1 MRDFNDIEVEYI
13 QNRACDRITEIL
25 DALGIEYAERSDYL
39 TGKCPCHNGDN
50 PRSWYWAIRTSH
62 WSCAT
67 HHCEKDKISG
77 KSSSIFG
84 LIRGAMSNKL
94 NKPFY
99 FNNSVMFAAQILG
112 LYNLKLNRRSWEE
125 IEIEKIIKQHKK
137 RKINKPD
144 SNSILLSDMVSKFK
158 KDDIYY
164 PKRGVT
170 QDIID
175 RYHISYCG
183 EEGKRFNQRAF
194 FPVLDSTG
202 KYIVGFSARSIW
214 NKCEICKCYHNP
226 KYTCPEKDRRK
237 LYEKW
242 IHSKGLKSEK
252 YLYNY
257 WFAKYHISKSGTAVI
272 CESPGNVWSLEMA
285 GINNGVAIMG
295 SNMSKTQRQLLQKSG
310 ALTLIL
316 ALDNDKAG
324 KEATEKIIEELN
336 YYFRVIPVNLENVN
350 DVAEMSKNEIIN
362 KIGKV
367 FNNVSYE
374 NILKDSY
381 SV

>member
-1 MRDFNDIEVEYI
+1 MKKFNSNEISYI
-13 QNRACDRITEIL
+13 QERACERITEIL
-25 DALGIEYAERSDYL
+25 NALGIEFTERHDYL
-39 TGKCPCHNGDN
+39 QFRCPCHNGDN
-50 PRSWYWAIRTSH
+50 ERSVYWAVSTNH
-62 WSCAT
+62 WKCMT

-84 LIRGAMSNKL
+84 LIRGAISNKI

-99 FNNSVMFAAQILG
+99 FDQAILLTAKILG
-112 LYNLKLNRRSWEE
+112 LCDIKMDNITQED
-125 IEIEKIIKQHKK
+125 IEINKIIKQHKK
-137 RKINKPD
+137 KQNRKPESD
-144 SNSILLSDMVSKFK
+144 SILLSDMISKFK
-158 KDDIYY
+158 RDDIYY
-164 PKRGVT
+164 PKRGIT
-170 QDIID
+170 EEIID

-183 EEGKRFNQRAF
+183 EKGKRFNQRAF
-194 FPVLDSTG
+194 FPILDSSG

-214 NKCEICKCYHNP
+214 NKCGICNCCHNP

-257 WFAKYHISKSGTAVI
+257 WFSKYHISKSGTAIV

-285 GINNGVAIMG
+285 GINNSVAIMG
-295 SNMSKTQRQLLQKSG
+295 SNMSKTQRQLLQKAG

-316 ALDNDKAG
+316 ILDNDKAG

-336 YYFRVIPVNLENVN
+336 YYFRIISVTPENVN
-350 DVAEMSKNEIIN
+350 DVAEMSQNEIIN
-362 KIGKV
+362 KIGSVLKNESKE
-367 FNNVSYE
+367 FL
-374 NILKDSY
+374 LKDN
-381 SV
+381 